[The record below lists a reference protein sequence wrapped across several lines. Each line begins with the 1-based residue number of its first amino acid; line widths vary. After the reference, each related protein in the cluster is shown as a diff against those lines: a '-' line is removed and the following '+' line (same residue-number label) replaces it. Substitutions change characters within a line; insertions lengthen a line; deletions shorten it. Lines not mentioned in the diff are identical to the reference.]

1 VNEPG
6 AFVVISKSR
15 RRELTFEW
23 RSGVREQQVES
34 DIYVF
39 IGETYHSNST
49 AFVKG
54 DEVLLVDGMA
64 SRSDAEEL
72 RERIEVGLNKQVR
85 FIIATHYF
93 SDHLAAL
100 KLFPRAEI
108 IAHQN
113 YLHTFSTERFR
124 TDEEAANFV
133 EPTMLISDSLV
144 MRWGRYTLDI
154 FHNPGH
160 TMSTLSIEVP
170 EADLVMAGD
179 NVVGN
184 LAYFSYST
192 PDMAW
197 HALRRLKRTGRTRLI
212 SSHQGLRPSDAL
224 DNAMFYLDTLK
235 TNARAAWALGPEGN
249 SVLQIP
255 VDRCLKPELKPSPY
269 EELYHHRNLQ
279 SIVDRRLHVSPV

>member
-1 VNEPG
+1 M
-6 AFVVISKSR
+6 
-15 RRELTFEW
+15 
-23 RSGVREQQVES
+23 REQQIES

-49 AFVKG
+49 AFVRG
-54 DEVLLVDGMA
+54 DDVLLVDGMA
-64 SRSDAEEL
+64 SRTDAESL
-72 RERIEVGLNKQVR
+72 RERIEVGMLKRVR

-124 TDEEAANFV
+124 TEEEAANFV
-133 EPTMLISDSLV
+133 EPTMLVSDSLV
-144 MRWGRYTLDI
+144 MKWGRYTLDI

-170 EADLVMAGD
+170 EADLLMAGD

-184 LAYFSYST
+184 IAYFSYST
-192 PDMAW
+192 PDMAR
-197 HALRRLKRTGRTRLI
+197 HALHRLKRRGRSRLL
-212 SSHQGLRPSDAL
+212 SSHQGVRGSEAL
-224 DNAMFYLDTLK
+224 DNAMFYLDSLK
-235 TNARAAWALGPEGN
+235 TNVRAAWASGSEGE
-249 SVLQIP
+249 SVLRIP
-255 VDRCLKPELKPSPY
+255 IDQCLPPELKASPY
-269 EELYHHRNLQ
+269 EELYHGRNLE
-279 SIVDRRLHVSPV
+279 SVVERRLLLT

>member
-1 VNEPG
+1 M
-6 AFVVISKSR
+6 
-15 RRELTFEW
+15 
-23 RSGVREQQVES
+23 REQQIEP
-34 DIYVF
+34 DIHVF
-39 IGETYHSNST
+39 IGETYNSNST

-64 SRSDAEEL
+64 SQSDAEQL
-72 RERIEVGLNKQVR
+72 RERIETGLKKQVR

-113 YLHTFSTERFR
+113 YLLTFSTENFR
-124 TDEEAANFV
+124 TEEEAANFV
-133 EPTMLISDSLV
+133 EPTMLVSDGLV

-170 EADLVMAGD
+170 EADLLMAGD

-184 LAYFSYST
+184 IAYFSYST

-212 SSHQGLRPSDAL
+212 SSHAGLRDSDAL
-224 DNAMFYLDTLK
+224 ENAMFYLDSLK
-235 TNARAAWALGPEGN
+235 TNAQAAWQLGSEGD

-255 VDRCLKPELKPSPY
+255 IDKCLRPDLKALPF
-269 EELYHHRNLQ
+269 EELYHRRNLQ
-279 SIVDRRLHVSPV
+279 SIVDRRLHLSPA